1 MAICAL
7 TEAVSYNSAWYS
19 KDELGTAE
27 AMAYASGNGKINY
40 YYTKRQKK
48 NEGWT
53 YAGTGWLD
61 RKTAVTKNQLAT
73 FQSGWSY
80 NNDGNDTN
88 DSGKATG
95 QGVWRV
101 KEISADGTEG
111 GWLDE
116 TDEYKNRFLLK
127 VKGDIATH
135 PPEYVYGTAA
145 EVMAQVDGYTKIS
158 GTDYWKKNDATPY
171 MEITANGKT
180 YYLPQNGIT
189 LYDGNDPA
197 PSADNKI
204 SIKYYDNGT
213 EKDGYADIS
222 DAKKYYK
229 IYQDDIEGNDTT
241 DNPMFVDELGN
252 VQYRHKK
259 DANGNEIEKNDD
271 GSVAYET
278 IEPTIDP
285 HDDPALLNRAIET
298 AVKEMIANLPED
310 ETAELDTRDK
320 QIAYLKETDSET
332 YDAKVN
338 KYFHDY
344 FNYLEDDNVKFFNK
358 DYFHLATSVFDN
370 FQLVKMTQ
378 YSYLNERE
386 TETADKRSIN
396 NFFTNA
402 DAIRTD

>member
-1 MAICAL
+1 M
-7 TEAVSYNSAWYS
+7 
-19 KDELGTAE
+19 KTAE

-40 YYTKRQKK
+40 YYTLRKKK

-53 YAGTGWLD
+53 YAGTGWLA
-61 RKTAVTKNQLAT
+61 RKKAVEKGKLAY

-171 MEITANGKT
+171 MEVSANGKT
-180 YYLPQNGIT
+180 YYLPKSLNGIT
-189 LYDGNDPA
+189 LYDGKDPA
-197 PSADNKI
+197 PSVANKI

-213 EKDGYADIS
+213 EKDGYANIS

-229 IYQDDIEGNDTT
+229 IYQDDIQGNDTTT

-252 VQYRHKK
+252 VQYRLKK
-259 DANGNEIEKNDD
+259 NAD
-271 GSVAYET
+271 GTVAYET
-278 IEPTIDP
+278 IDATVDP
-285 HDDPALLNRAIET
+285 HLDPALMNRAIET

-310 ETAELDTRDK
+310 ETKELDTREK
-320 QIAYLKETDSET
+320 QIAYLKEKDPET
-332 YDAKVN
+332 YKEKVN

-358 DYFHLATSVFDN
+358 DDFKLAKSVFDN

-396 NFFTNA
+396 NFFTNE